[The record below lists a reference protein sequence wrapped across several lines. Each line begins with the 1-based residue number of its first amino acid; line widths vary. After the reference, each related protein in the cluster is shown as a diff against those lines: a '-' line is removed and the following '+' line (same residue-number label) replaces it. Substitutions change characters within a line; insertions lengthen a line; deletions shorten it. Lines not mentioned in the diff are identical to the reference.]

1 SRRLQLDLAAT
12 SFTGASQPPVVVPC
26 ASAPPDRLLAARE
39 VAEVVV
45 AGDTDVSPALMV
57 PALVALGYRRLLC
70 EGGPTLLAR
79 TAADGVLDE
88 LRLTT
93 SPKLVGGPSRRILD
107 GAVPDPPQRLRPP
120 QLLHDD
126 ADSLFPRYE

>member
-1 SRRLQLDLAAT
+1 M
-12 SFTGASQPPVVVPC
+12 
-26 ASAPPDRLLAARE
+26 LAARK

-57 PALVALGYRRLLC
+57 PALVELGYRRLLC

-88 LRLTT
+88 LCLTT

-107 GAVPDPPQRLRPP
+107 GPVLDPPQGLRLT
-120 QLLHDD
+120 QLLQDD
-126 ADSLFPRYE
+126 EDFLYARYEIVR